1 MPEWSKMITKTESEV
16 SPLTEAE
23 ILAMP
28 AGDYMNAQQLEFFR
42 QLLQG
47 MRDEMLENGQ
57 STIAHLQETEA
68 TPDEADRATQEE
80 EHVLEQR
87 IRDRERKQLHKID
100 SALDRIAN
108 GTYGYC
114 EVSGEP
120 IGLRR
125 LMARPT
131 ATLSI
136 EEQERHERA
145 ERLFR

>member
-1 MPEWSKMITKTESEV
+1 MATTDTVEQRRLS
-16 SPLTEAE
+16 EAE
-23 ILAMP
+23 ILSMSSDA
-28 AGDYMNAQQLEFFR
+28 YMNAEQLEFFR
-42 QLLQG
+42 QLLTD
-47 MRDEMLENGQ
+47 MRNELLENGQ
-57 STIAHLQETEA
+57 ATIAHLQETAA

-80 EHVLEQR
+80 EHMLEQR

-108 GTYGYC
+108 NTYGYC
-114 EVSGEP
+114 DISGEP

-125 LMARPT
+125 LIARPT

-136 EEQERHERA
+136 EEQEKHERE

>member
-1 MPEWSKMITKTESEV
+1 MATSDTFEQQS
-16 SPLTEAE
+16 LTEAE

-28 AGDYMNAQQLEFFR
+28 SDAYMNAQQLEFFR
-42 QLLQG
+42 QMLTD
-47 MRDEMLENGQ
+47 MREELLENGQ
-57 STIAHLQETEA
+57 TTIAHLQETEA

-80 EHVLEQR
+80 EHMLEQR

-108 GTYGYC
+108 NTYGYC
-114 EVSGEP
+114 EISGEP

-125 LMARPT
+125 LIARPT

-136 EEQERHERA
+136 EEQEKHERE

>member
-1 MPEWSKMITKTESEV
+1 MITKTESEV
-16 SPLTEAE
+16 SHLTEAE
-23 ILAMP
+23 VLAMP

-42 QLLQG
+42 RLLQK
-47 MRDEMLENGQ
+47 MRDELLENGQ

>member
-1 MPEWSKMITKTESEV
+1 MPEWSMMITKTESEV

>member
-1 MPEWSKMITKTESEV
+1 MNTETRTEEPCIS
-16 SPLTEAE
+16 EAE
-23 ILAMP
+23 LLAMP
-28 AGDYMNAQQLEFFR
+28 DSDYMNTDQLAFFR
-42 QLLQG
+42 QLLVK
-47 MRDEMLENGQ
+47 MREALLENGQ
-57 STIAHLQETEA
+57 STINHLQETTA

-87 IRDRERKQLHKID
+87 IRDRERKLIHKID

-114 EVSGEP
+114 EASGEP

-125 LMARPT
+125 LIARPT

-145 ERLFR
+145 ERQFR

>member
-1 MPEWSKMITKTESEV
+1 MNTATQSAQA
-16 SPLTEAE
+16 PLTEAE
-23 ILAMP
+23 LLAMP
-28 AGDYMNAQQLEFFR
+28 ESDYMNARQLEFFR
-42 QLLQG
+42 SLLQK
-47 MRDEMLENGQ
+47 MRDELLENGQ
-57 STIAHLQETEA
+57 STIAHLKETEA

-87 IRDRERKQLHKID
+87 IRDRERKQIHKID

-114 EVSGEP
+114 DESGEP

-125 LMARPT
+125 LIARPT
-131 ATLSI
+131 ATLCI

-145 ERLFR
+145 ERLFK

>member
-1 MPEWSKMITKTESEV
+1 MITKTESEV

>member
-16 SPLTEAE
+16 SHLTEAE
-23 ILAMP
+23 VLAMP

-42 QLLQG
+42 RLLQK
-47 MRDEMLENGQ
+47 MRDELLENGQ

>member
-1 MPEWSKMITKTESEV
+1 MMKENPSETSGPSTE
-16 SPLTEAE
+16 E

-28 AGDYMNAQQLEFFR
+28 DSDYMNAAQLDFFR
-42 QLLQG
+42 SMLQR
-47 MRDEMLENGQ
+47 MRDELLENGQ
-57 STIAHLQETEA
+57 STIAHLQETAA

-87 IRDRERKQLHKID
+87 IRDRERKQIHKID
-100 SALDRIAN
+100 GALDRIAN

-136 EEQERHERA
+136 EEQERHERE
-145 ERLFR
+145 ERMFR

>member
-1 MPEWSKMITKTESEV
+1 MMTKVQTGEA
-16 SPLTEAE
+16 PLTQDE
-23 ILAMP
+23 LLNMP
-28 AGDYMNAQQLEFFR
+28 DADYMNARQLEFFR
-42 QLLQG
+42 NLLEHT
-47 MRDEMLENGQ
+47 REEMLENGQ
-57 STIAHLQETEA
+57 STIAHLQETAA

-114 EVSGEP
+114 EASGEP

-125 LMARPT
+125 LLARPT
-131 ATLSI
+131 ATLCI
-136 EEQERHERA
+136 EEQERHERE
-145 ERLFR
+145 ERFFR

>member
-1 MPEWSKMITKTESEV
+1 MITKTESEV
-16 SPLTEAE
+16 SRLTEAE
-23 ILAMP
+23 VLAMP

-47 MRDEMLENGQ
+47 MRDELLENGQ

>member
-1 MPEWSKMITKTESEV
+1 MMTKTLSEEHC
-16 SPLTEAE
+16 LTEAE
-23 ILAMP
+23 VLAMP
-28 AGDYMNAQQLEFFR
+28 AADYMNAKQLEFSR
-42 QLLQG
+42 QLLER
-47 MRDEMLENGQ
+47 MREELLENGQ

-100 SALDRIAN
+100 SALHRIAS
-108 GTYGYC
+108 GTGTFGYC
-114 EVSGEP
+114 EESGEP

-125 LMARPT
+125 LLARPT
-131 ATLSI
+131 ATLCI

>member
-1 MPEWSKMITKTESEV
+1 MNTKTEPSEQG
-16 SPLTEAE
+16 LTEAE
-23 ILAMP
+23 LLAMP
-28 AGDYMNAQQLEFFR
+28 DSDYMNTQQLEFFR
-42 QLLQG
+42 QLLQR
-47 MRDEMLENGQ
+47 MREELLENGQ
-57 STIAHLQETEA
+57 STIAHLQETAA

-114 EVSGEP
+114 EASGEP

-125 LMARPT
+125 LIARPT

-136 EEQERHERA
+136 EEQERHERE

>member
-1 MPEWSKMITKTESEV
+1 MMITKTESEV

>member
-1 MPEWSKMITKTESEV
+1 MTTTSPPEEV
-16 SPLTEAE
+16 RLDEAD
-23 ILAMP
+23 ILAMSDE
-28 AGDYMNAQQLEFFR
+28 DYMNAQQLEFFR
-42 QLLQG
+42 QLLTR
-47 MRDEMLENGQ
+47 MRNEMLDNGQ

-80 EHVLEQR
+80 EHILEQR
-87 IRDRERKQLHKID
+87 IRDRERKLLRKID

-108 GTYGYC
+108 NTYGYC

-125 LMARPT
+125 LIARPT

-136 EEQERHERA
+136 IEQERHERA

>member
-1 MPEWSKMITKTESEV
+1 MITKTETEG
-16 SPLTEAE
+16 PRLTEAE

-28 AGDYMNAQQLEFFR
+28 ADDYMNAQQLEFFR
-42 QLLQG
+42 QLLEK
-47 MRDEMLENGQ
+47 MRNELLENGQ

-100 SALDRIAN
+100 SALNRIAN